1 MCVCVCV
8 CTCRCVCVCVCVCLP
23 VRVCTCAHVCMCMC
37 VCVGT
42 RGDPDTVKEQTEWGY
57 IPAPIRANTKHRSR
71 SEAMLEGLLAGLAE
85 PGPRAQ

>member
-1 MCVCVCV
+1 MC
-8 CTCRCVCVCVCVCLP
+8 
-23 VRVCTCAHVCMCMC
+23 VRVCVFARACVHVCMCVC

-71 SEAMLEGLLAGLAE
+71 SEATLEGLLAGLAA